1 MPRTTKMGTAKSYSP
16 KKRKGA
22 PYVETDRAEL
32 GDKRLNPEESVIRE
46 RESLLS
52 ICATRRIWGQ
62 DELEKAERAD
72 GPRLPYTELLRR
84 IHLCNPAI
92 VAKDGMEG
100 SVALYIRK
108 RPEEYTETDNILRF
122 QPWLAREMNIPVPK
136 DEFFIDHK
144 YLTGFRKE
152 AIAEYSYITID
163 SSLLPHREMRGWRSV
178 LIALIKAGAVRYSD
192 AISIFG
198 NPEGDKR
205 STRWFDQ
212 LQKFA
217 A

>member
-84 IHLCNPAI
+84 IRLCNSAI

-108 RPEEYTETDNILRF
+108 RPEEYTESDNILRF

-144 YLTGFRKE
+144 YLTGFKKE
-152 AIAEYSYITID
+152 AIAEYSYVTID

-178 LIALIKAGAVRYSD
+178 LIALIKAGAVRYAT
-192 AISIFG
+192 AITHFG
-198 NPEGDKR
+198 NPESDKR
-205 STRWFDQ
+205 SVRWFDQ